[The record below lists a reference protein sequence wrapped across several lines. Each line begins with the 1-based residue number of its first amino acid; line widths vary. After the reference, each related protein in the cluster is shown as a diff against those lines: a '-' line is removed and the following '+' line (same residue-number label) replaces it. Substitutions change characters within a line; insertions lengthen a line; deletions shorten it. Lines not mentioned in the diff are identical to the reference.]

1 MVLFSLISLLR
12 PVKILLLFWGVP
24 KDTLLCLC
32 MCAEHVLQC
41 CEAMLGVL
49 RHGDCGLGF
58 SGRDVTP
65 KPMRKDACQ
74 LRCERLS
81 EI

>member
-1 MVLFSLISLLR
+1 
-12 PVKILLLFWGVP
+12 
-24 KDTLLCLC
+24 

-41 CEAMLGVL
+41 CEAVLGVL

-58 SGRDVTP
+58 SGWDVTP

-74 LRCERLS
+74 LRCESLS
-81 EI
+81 EN